1 VQSSLNVGQLE
12 LTLHEGPCVLHAQ
25 LPLSTAHFSA
35 ARVAASQEP
44 FETLQK
50 KKRLQ
55 ALLPQARPWP
65 LAHHASHSAD
75 VATFGAG
82 RIAVTPPCFSQL
94 LAQNESFDPTRQ
106 LP

>member
-1 VQSSLNVGQLE
+1 MLQ
-12 LTLHEGPCVLHAQ
+12 AQ
-25 LPLSTAHFSA
+25 VPFSTAHFSA

-44 FETLQK
+44 FETPQK

-55 ALLPQARPWP
+55 ALLPQARPSP
-65 LAHHASHSAD
+65 LPHHASHSAD

-82 RIAVTPPCFSQL
+82 RIAVRPSCFSQL